1 MKTIANMINKD
12 YNKKEIEMISDLVK
26 DIITLSNKAYEEG
39 ILSMEQVY
47 PTLQSHLL
55 QKGVKMLM
63 DGCTPVE
70 LKDEIKNYI
79 RSRQNSNID
88 LLEAYIIQEGLIPL
102 QDGACGDALHH
113 KLLSL
118 SVEGFNTY
126 LTSLSGE
133 FQ

>member
-12 YNKKEIEMISDLVK
+12 YNKKEMKMISDLVK

-47 PTLQSHLL
+47 PTLQPHLL
-55 QKGVKMLM
+55 QKGVDMLM
-63 DGCTPVE
+63 EGYSPVE
-70 LKDEIKNYI
+70 LKEEFKNYI
-79 RSRQNSNID
+79 RSRQNSKID
-88 LLEAYIIQEGLIPL
+88 LLEAYIIQEGLILL
-102 QDGACGDALHH
+102 QDGACGDTLYH

-133 FQ
+133 IH

>member
-1 MKTIANMINKD
+1 
-12 YNKKEIEMISDLVK
+12 
-26 DIITLSNKAYEEG
+26 
-39 ILSMEQVY
+39 
-47 PTLQSHLL
+47 
-55 QKGVKMLM
+55 MLM

-79 RSRQNSNID
+79 RSRQNSKID
-88 LLEAYIIQEGLIPL
+88 FMEAYIIQEGLIPL